1 MSQSRKT
8 CFHDVTGKF
17 ITSWALFCHQG
28 TKSRNSKNWTVCL
41 FCSCPALLR
50 SGSGKQLLH
59 KVCVSSGHTW
69 HPAGEEAYSNFASCC
84 LLPGRKWHP
93 LSTASQI
100 EPLPAFP
107 SPGAA
112 SGLKKAVFTHFL
124 ELCSHFSFNHR
135 DISINVFLKPNY
147 TAGTETVNTTYN
159 QFIKEVTKFCFIKLE
174 ATVAGTSGCF

>member
-1 MSQSRKT
+1 M
-8 CFHDVTGKF
+8 
-17 ITSWALFCHQG
+17 
-28 TKSRNSKNWTVCL
+28 
-41 FCSCPALLR
+41 
-50 SGSGKQLLH
+50 
-59 KVCVSSGHTW
+59 KV
-69 HPAGEEAYSNFASCC
+69 AST
-84 LLPGRKWHP
+84 

-147 TAGTETVNTTYN
+147 TAGTEMVNTTYN
-159 QFIKEVTKFCFIKLE
+159 QVYQRNNKILFHKT
-174 ATVAGTSGCF
+174 GSYSGRHFWLFLAFKVKSS